1 MRICHVSGHDQ
12 SKKHQRA
19 VTRALECVEAGNS
32 DSTAPPENSAFSLE
46 NITGATEDDH
56 LEVPI
61 GDLWDS
67 TVTEHTIGSDY
78 YEEILA
84 ALRRGESLFS
94 CPLEPLMEEIGVELD
109 NDLAIEECITQLL
122 FSSPH
127 TRFLEAQK
135 RAVLDWATALGA
147 KDVPTLYSIKKT
159 QDRIRDLVGNPTEK
173 VCTKSGTVFYLNS
186 VAKAITKDYGNPLTQ
201 SAMRDYPEEGDGRM
215 SQVHH
220 SYKMMHDLPDDL
232 SPPTVRV
239 GINIFFVDELL
250 QLSSMEYFIP
260 KKFFEAKITPD
271 NNAQTLALGHI
282 VVQTDAG
289 FSVDPE
295 RVLTPV
301 LSFVRTFEDI
311 KGHATEFECGFTSF
325 MVLTVPL
332 IVFMDDVSGNISK
345 QWNKHHVVY
354 MSNAAL
360 PHEML
365 EKEFCV
371 RFVSSSP
378 HATPMELM
386 CGFKESIVAAA
397 SDGIITW
404 DCKYNDEVMLAE
416 VCSHGGLK
424 CNYFCRTCKVGGT
437 TVEKKSD
444 NGYLKIFKCGELQ
457 TPEGTKMDIL
467 KQIELSKLSGGTEKV
482 KNAVSLTV
490 SHLLELGKRLRKRQ
504 AGKPIM
510 SEEDVRRQLEQ
521 EFEDMLH
528 GSPLEDHLNPLLG
541 MPGVNIHQDTPT
553 EILHT
558 ILLGIVKYFW
568 GQTAWILDKGHLLDT
583 FEA

>member
-1 MRICHVSGHDQ
+1 MP
-12 SKKHQRA
+12 
-19 VTRALECVEAGNS
+19 N
-32 DSTAPPENSAFSLE
+32 
-46 NITGATEDDH
+46 
-56 LEVPI
+56 
-61 GDLWDS
+61 
-67 TVTEHTIGSDY
+67 
-78 YEEILA
+78 
-84 ALRRGESLFS
+84 
-94 CPLEPLMEEIGVELD
+94 PLH
-109 NDLAIEECITQLL
+109 A
-122 FSSPH
+122 
-127 TRFLEAQK
+127 
-135 RAVLDWATALGA
+135 
-147 KDVPTLYSIKKT
+147 
-159 QDRIRDLVGNPTEK
+159 
-173 VCTKSGTVFYLNS
+173 KSG
-186 VAKAITKDYGNPLTQ
+186 
-201 SAMRDYPEEGDGRM
+201 GR
-215 SQVHH
+215 
-220 SYKMMHDLPDDL
+220 
-232 SPPTVRV
+232 
-239 GINIFFVDELL
+239 
-250 QLSSMEYFIP
+250 
-260 KKFFEAKITPD
+260 
-271 NNAQTLALGHI
+271 
-282 VVQTDAG
+282 
-289 FSVDPE
+289 
-295 RVLTPV
+295 
-301 LSFVRTFEDI
+301 
-311 KGHATEFECGFTSF
+311 

-354 MSNAAL
+354 MSNTAL
-360 PHEML
+360 PREML

-371 RFVSSSP
+371 PFVSSSP

-416 VCSHGGLK
+416 VCSHSSLK

-444 NGYLKIFKCGELQ
+444 NGYLKIFKCGELR

-482 KNAVSLTV
+482 KNAVSLTGTRDAATT
-490 SHLLELGKRLRKRQ
+490 HM

-521 EFEDMLH
+521 EFKDMLH

-583 FEA
+583 FEARLESINKDGLNSPMLGANYICRFKGSLIGKHFKSLAQVMPYLIYDLVPRTVLNGWTVIGKLVVLLWHTSIENTELYLLRQIFRE

>member
-1 MRICHVSGHDQ
+1 MPNPL
-12 SKKHQRA
+12 RA
-19 VTRALECVEAGNS
+19 
-32 DSTAPPENSAFSLE
+32 
-46 NITGATEDDH
+46 
-56 LEVPI
+56 
-61 GDLWDS
+61 
-67 TVTEHTIGSDY
+67 
-78 YEEILA
+78 
-84 ALRRGESLFS
+84 
-94 CPLEPLMEEIGVELD
+94 
-109 NDLAIEECITQLL
+109 
-122 FSSPH
+122 
-127 TRFLEAQK
+127 
-135 RAVLDWATALGA
+135 
-147 KDVPTLYSIKKT
+147 
-159 QDRIRDLVGNPTEK
+159 
-173 VCTKSGTVFYLNS
+173 KSG
-186 VAKAITKDYGNPLTQ
+186 
-201 SAMRDYPEEGDGRM
+201 GR
-215 SQVHH
+215 
-220 SYKMMHDLPDDL
+220 
-232 SPPTVRV
+232 
-239 GINIFFVDELL
+239 
-250 QLSSMEYFIP
+250 
-260 KKFFEAKITPD
+260 
-271 NNAQTLALGHI
+271 
-282 VVQTDAG
+282 
-289 FSVDPE
+289 
-295 RVLTPV
+295 
-301 LSFVRTFEDI
+301 
-311 KGHATEFECGFTSF
+311 

-345 QWNKHHVVY
+345 QWNKHHVIY

-360 PHEML
+360 PREML

-404 DCKYNDEVMLAE
+404 DCKYNDEVMLVPYGLFDAGDNPMQAE

-444 NGYLKIFKCGELQ
+444 NGYLEIFKCGELR

-482 KNAVSLTV
+482 KNAVSLTGTRDAATTHIV

-510 SEEDVRRQLEQ
+510 SEEDVRKQLEQ

-528 GSPLEDHLNPLLG
+528 GSPLEDHINPLLG

-558 ILLGIVKYFW
+558 ILLGVVKYFW

-583 FEA
+583 FEARLESINKDGLNSPTLGANYICRFKGSLIGKHFKSLAQVMPYLIYDLVPRTVLNGWTVIGKLVVLLWHTAIENTELYLVRLFSLCTLLD